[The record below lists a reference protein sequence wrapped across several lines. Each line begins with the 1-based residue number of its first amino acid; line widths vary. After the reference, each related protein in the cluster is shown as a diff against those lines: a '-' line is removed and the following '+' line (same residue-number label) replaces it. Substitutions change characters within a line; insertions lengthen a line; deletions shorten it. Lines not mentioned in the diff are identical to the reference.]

1 MAAGSWDLQ
10 IEQGATFAE
19 TYTCVNDDGSPVD
32 WSGWT
37 PRAQIRVL
45 AAVDA
50 ELLLDLTPF
59 LTVTGAAITLAIP
72 ATTTTTL
79 TRSGR
84 WDMEIADE
92 DDQVIR
98 LLQGRALLIPEVTQ

>member
-1 MAAGSWDLQ
+1 MTAGSWDLQ
-10 IEQGATFAE
+10 IDQGATFTE

-32 WSGWT
+32 WTNWT

-50 ELLLDLTPF
+50 ELLLDLTPY

-72 ATTTTTL
+72 AATTTTL

-98 LLQGRALLIPEVTQ
+98 LLQGRALLVPEVTQ

>member
-19 TYTCVNDDGSPVD
+19 TYTCTNDDGSAVD
-32 WSGWT
+32 WTGWT

-45 AAVDA
+45 AAPDA
-50 ELLLDLTPF
+50 ELLLDLTPY

-72 ATTTTTL
+72 AATTTTL

-84 WDMEIADE
+84 WDMEIVDG

-98 LLQGRALLIPEVTQ
+98 LLQGRAFLKPEVTQ